1 MGKLKPRMKYQSN
14 TGMLKVVLPGYKAP
28 FCVSHNFVPLGGSS
42 PCWMRGSSSLSPM
55 TMRTQEFA
63 GGGGR
68 RPGREASALES
79 SKVPVGGVCFLGAM
93 AIGRLERMSAC
104 GGEDLW
110 RRTATTVRR
119 QERGRPRLKEDE
131 DEWEIWG

>member
-42 PCWMRGSSSLSPM
+42 PCWMRGSSSLSPT
-55 TMRTQEFA
+55 TMGTQEFA

-68 RPGREASALES
+68 PPGREASAPES
-79 SKVPVGGVCFLGAM
+79 
-93 AIGRLERMSAC
+93 
-104 GGEDLW
+104 
-110 RRTATTVRR
+110 
-119 QERGRPRLKEDE
+119 
-131 DEWEIWG
+131 